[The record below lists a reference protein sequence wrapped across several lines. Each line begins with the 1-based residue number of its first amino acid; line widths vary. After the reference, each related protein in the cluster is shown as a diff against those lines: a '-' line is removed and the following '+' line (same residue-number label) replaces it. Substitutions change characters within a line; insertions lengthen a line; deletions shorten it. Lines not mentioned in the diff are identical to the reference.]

1 MLSAGQRSSRV
12 RFDKRI
18 EVNPD
23 APDDLGNV
31 ESQWAPLA
39 EVWAGFLPQPV
50 RERLAAGAPQ
60 AGMIGVLTVL
70 RSEHTEAVDE
80 GCRAV
85 FLAGPWRGQTGNVR
99 AIVPTPDNREIA
111 FTIETGIPG

>member
-1 MLSAGQRSSRV
+1 MLSAGQRTSRV

-23 APDDLGNV
+23 APDDFGNV
-31 ESQWAPLA
+31 ESGWVPLA

-70 RSEHTEAVDE
+70 RFEHTEAVDE
-80 GCRAV
+80 GCRVV
-85 FLAGPWRGQTGNVR
+85 FLAGPWRGQVGNVR
-99 AIVPTPDNREIA
+99 AIVPTADNREIA
-111 FTIETGIPG
+111 FTIETGVAG